1 MSKKYK
7 NIELLAPAGNV
18 EIGIAALES
27 GADAVYIGGEKFGA
41 RASAV
46 STSKDESDKIKNLID
61 FAHDNGKKVY
71 ITLNTLCKEKEI
83 DEFLDYADK
92 YYNMRADSFIIQDL
106 GIAKLIRDRYVTS
119 NNDLRKN
126 KFEIHSSTQVC
137 VGDIYSL
144 DLMKELGFSRVILM
158 RELSLRKIKEL
169 CSYAKK
175 INLEIEAFIHGS
187 MCYCI
192 SGQCL
197 MSSYI
202 GGRSGNRGRCAGP
215 CRHPYFL
222 DENSNK
228 EVNILSMKDMS
239 SIADIANL
247 INSGVSS
254 FKIEGRLRSK
264 DYVCGVVQTYRKYID
279 LFLEDEKKYYDELKK
294 AKANDENF
302 LYQLHKKG
310 GFTNYLYKHNSKNMV
325 NIK

>member
-41 RASAV
+41 RASAI

-61 FAHDNGKKVY
+61 FAHDNSKKVY

-83 DEFLDYADK
+83 DEFLNYADS
-92 YYNMRADSFIIQDL
+92 YYEMGADSFIIQDL
-106 GIAKLIRDRYVTS
+106 GIAKLIRDRYVTG

-144 DLMKELGFSRVILM
+144 DLMKELGFSRAILM

-222 DENSNK
+222 PNDTKHET
-228 EVNILSMKDMS
+228 NILSMKDMCTLS
-239 SIADIANL
+239 DIGNL
-247 INSGVSS
+247 INAGVSS

-264 DYVCGVVQTYRKYID
+264 DYVEGVTKTYRKYID
-279 LFLEDEKKYYDELKK
+279 LFLQDEKLYYDELKIHK
-294 AKANDENF
+294 TYDENL
-302 LYQLHKKG
+302 LYNLHKKG
-310 GFTNYLYKHNSKNMV
+310 GFSNYLYNHNSKKMV
-325 NIK
+325 NI